1 MPPIRN
7 RRTTGF
13 TLIEIMVVVAIIGL
27 LLTLMAP
34 QFFKYLRHARITTT
48 QGKMQNLKLPIQ
60 SYRNLENKLPD
71 SLEQLL
77 EPSEKNLGDPYVDSE
92 DELNDAWGNR
102 MQYTKLSGSKY
113 DLISLGAD
121 GVEGGENDDAD
132 IHSSKTDIQ
141 ASKP

>member
-34 QFFKYLRHARITTT
+34 QFFKYLRSARVTTT

-71 SLEQLL
+71 SLESLL

-102 MQYTKLSGSKY
+102 MQYVKLSGSKY
-113 DLISLGAD
+113 DIISLGAD
-121 GVEGGENDDAD
+121 GVEGGEGYNAD
-132 IHSSKTDIQ
+132 IDSRALD
-141 ASKP
+141 